1 MDKEAE
7 QLGQLMIVM
16 KELQD
21 LVNQIDENRDDP
33 DMIIGIIIALIITTP
48 VPDVTILTNYR
59 EHIAY
64 A

>member
-48 VPDVTILTNYR
+48 VPDVTILLII
-59 EHIAY
+59 ESI
-64 A
+64 